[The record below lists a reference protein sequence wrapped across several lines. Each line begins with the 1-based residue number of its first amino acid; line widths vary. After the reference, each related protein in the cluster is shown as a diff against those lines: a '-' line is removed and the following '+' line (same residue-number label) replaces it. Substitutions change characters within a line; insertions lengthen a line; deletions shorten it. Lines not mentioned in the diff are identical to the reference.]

1 MLFAAIGGFVLLLV
15 VAYLISRPLIV
26 PRTTGPGGSRNG
38 LAADKEKLLENIREL
53 DLDFATGKLSEED
66 YRDLRSRSVA
76 EAAEVMRAI
85 DQARGPAPEDDDIE
99 RAISAKKAQM
109 QDRTC
114 SACGAARTEGAKFC
128 ATCGAPLPAIEVT

>member
-1 MLFAAIGGFVLLLV
+1 MIFAAVGGFVLLLA
-15 VAYLISRPLIV
+15 VAYLITRPLIL
-26 PRTTGPGGSRNG
+26 PRSEGVEGSPNG
-38 LAADKEKLLENIREL
+38 LAADKEKLLETIREL

-66 YRDLRSRSVA
+66 HRDLRSRSVA

-85 DQARGPAPEDDDIE
+85 DEARGPAPEDDDIE
-99 RAISAKKAQM
+99 QAISAKKAQL

-114 SACGAARTEGAKFC
+114 PACGAARTEGAGFC